1 MSQTLYDQ
9 PTVYSGLLAKL
20 IYVSM
25 NQNYPVLT
33 TVLDLWFPFAMKWFS

>member
-9 PTVYSGLLAKL
+9 PTGYSGLLAKL

-25 NQNYPVLT
+25 NQNDPVLT
-33 TVLDLWFPFAMKWFS
+33 TVLDLWFPFAMKGFS